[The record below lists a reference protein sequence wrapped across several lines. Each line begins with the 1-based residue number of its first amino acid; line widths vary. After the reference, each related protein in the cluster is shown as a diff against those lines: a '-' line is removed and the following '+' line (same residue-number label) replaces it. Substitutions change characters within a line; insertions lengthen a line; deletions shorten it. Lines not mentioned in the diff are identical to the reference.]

1 MYIQNTEITLVEP
14 AKSANDLIS
23 INERVMVEARK
34 KYYENTNNKK
44 RVQTGQYIGLQHFT

>member
-1 MYIQNTEITLVEP
+1 MYIQNAEITLVKP

-23 INERVMVEARK
+23 TNERVMVEARK

-44 RVQTGQYIGLQHFT
+44 IVQTGQYIGLQHFT